1 MGNTFG
7 HMFRLTTWGESHGD
21 AVGVVVDGCPP
32 RLPLA
37 VEEIQRELDRRR
49 PGQSEI
55 STQRREGD
63 KAEILS
69 GVFDGL
75 TLGTPILIGVWNE
88 DARGKDYEHMRTA
101 FRPSHADYTYQAKY
115 GIRNWKGGGRASAR
129 ETIGRVAAGA
139 IAKKILAQE
148 YGVEIVGYVKQ
159 VWELKAEVD
168 PDTVSASEVE
178 ANMVRCPDE
187 DMAVRMIER
196 IKQARKGGDSLG
208 GIVEA
213 VARNVPVGL
222 GEPVFD
228 KLDADLAKGMLS
240 VPACKG
246 FEIGSG
252 FGGITMTGSE
262 HNDPFYSEEGRVR
275 TRTNRSGGVLG
286 GISNGENIVIRAA
299 FKPTASIMKPQ
310 ETVDEDGKPTTLE
323 GRGRHDPCVLPRAVP
338 IVEAMVALVL
348 VDHALRQRGQTGGV

>member
-7 HMFRLTTWGESHGD
+7 HMFRITTWGESHGD

-69 GVFDGL
+69 GVFEGL

-88 DARGKDYEHMRTA
+88 DARGKDYEHMRSA

-139 IAKKILAQE
+139 IARKVLAQE

-159 VWELKAEVD
+159 IWELKAEVD
-168 PDTVSASEVE
+168 SDTVSASEVE
-178 ANMVRCPDE
+178 ANMARCPDE

-196 IKQARKGGDSLG
+196 IKQARKEGDSLG

-213 VARNVPVGL
+213 VARKVPVGL
-222 GEPVFD
+222 GSRCSTSWRRTWLGPCCRCRHARG
-228 KLDADLAKGMLS
+228 LRSAR
-240 VPACKG
+240 
-246 FEIGSG
+246 GS
-252 FGGITMTGSE
+252 
-262 HNDPFYSEEGRVR
+262 
-275 TRTNRSGGVLG
+275 
-286 GISNGENIVIRAA
+286 AA
-299 FKPTASIMKPQ
+299 
-310 ETVDEDGKPTTLE
+310 
-323 GRGRHDPCVLPRAVP
+323 
-338 IVEAMVALVL
+338 
-348 VDHALRQRGQTGGV
+348 